1 MKTLLVCHHD
11 APLHRLGMAR
21 WLGSFSDLS
30 GIVEIQESRDR
41 MWRRVR
47 REIGRVGTLRFLDV
61 LAFRTYER
69 LRLAAA
75 DRAWEQR
82 EIARLCAVYPPS
94 PPDVPIHVT
103 SDPNSPAT
111 AAFIRDVAPDLM
123 LAACKIILRKEVFT
137 LPPSGTYVVRSE
149 ERRVGKECRSRWSP
163 YH

>member
-30 GIVEIQESRDR
+30 GIVEIHESRDR
-41 MWRRVR
+41 LWRRVR

-75 DRAWEQR
+75 DRAWEPR
-82 EIARLCAVYPPS
+82 GVARLCAASPPS
-94 PPDVPIHVT
+94 PPAGPIPGT
-103 SDPNSPAT
+103 SAPNSPAT
-111 AAFIRDVAPDLM
+111 AAALRDEAPG
-123 LAACKIILRKEVFT
+123 R
-137 LPPSGTYVVRSE
+137 
-149 ERRVGKECRSRWSP
+149 
-163 YH
+163 

>member
-30 GIVEIQESRDR
+30 GIVEIHESRDR
-41 MWRRVR
+41 LWRRVR

-75 DRAWEQR
+75 HPAWEQR
-82 EIARLCAVYPPS
+82 EGARLSGGYPPS
-94 PPDVPIHVT
+94 PPGVPLHV
-103 SDPNSPAT
+103 
-111 AAFIRDVAPDLM
+111 
-123 LAACKIILRKEVFT
+123 
-137 LPPSGTYVVRSE
+137 PSH
-149 ERRVGKECRSRWSP
+149 P
-163 YH
+163 

>member
-30 GIVEIQESRDR
+30 GIVEIHESRDR
-41 MWRRVR
+41 LWRRVR

-75 DRAWEQR
+75 HRAWEQR
-82 EIARLCAVYPPS
+82 GGARLFAVFPPA
-94 PPDVPIHVT
+94 PPDGPVPLPSHP
-103 SDPNSPAT
+103 DNPA
-111 AAFIRDVAPDLM
+111 AAGVI
-123 LAACKIILRKEVFT
+123 
-137 LPPSGTYVVRSE
+137 
-149 ERRVGKECRSRWSP
+149 
-163 YH
+163 